1 MVPPADTAA
10 PMWPGDPPRAV
21 RASAG
26 GRGPLGTPA
35 RTRMRFCQQP
45 RLEGWAR
52 RAARSS
58 PKPRVSRGS
67 AFGAGI
73 TVSSR
78 QDVGLRFYAD
88 GAGATPRVYF
98 LPDSI
103 CERGARRWPSGVRR
117 QRSQT
122 HPELSERPAA
132 WLTRDSSLP
141 HAALQGDTEGGPS
154 LSATLW
160 PCRQSTFAHRALT
173 AKPRSCQ
180 QPATSAPPQVCGSR
194 TRTIVAEDTSSSGR
208 ALEGRGPSPAEPKG
222 PPGPIHVTPRG
233 WSTERGVR
241 TSVLSLLLRSE
252 TLTGPLGMQGAS
264 RPLSVRT
271 SGLSS

>member
-1 MVPPADTAA
+1 
-10 PMWPGDPPRAV
+10 
-21 RASAG
+21 
-26 GRGPLGTPA
+26 
-35 RTRMRFCQQP
+35 MRFCQQP
-45 RLEGWAR
+45 RLEGWAG

-73 TVSSR
+73 TASSR

-88 GAGATPRVYF
+88 GAFTVQEPHREFIFSRTPFVNVVPAVG
-98 LPDSI
+98 LQASGG
-103 CERGARRWPSGVRR
+103 RGHK
-117 QRSQT
+117 T

-180 QPATSAPPQVCGSR
+180 QPATSAPPTGLRVPDKDYRRRGHRLLGKGTRR
-194 TRTIVAEDTSSSGR
+194 TWSLSGR
-208 ALEGRGPSPAEPKG
+208 AQGSPRGPS
-222 PPGPIHVTPRG
+222 
-233 WSTERGVR
+233 
-241 TSVLSLLLRSE
+241 
-252 TLTGPLGMQGAS
+252 M
-264 RPLSVRT
+264 
-271 SGLSS
+271 